1 MTIDLGP
8 LFAKQRELDAHIHA
22 NHALDYPSTRH
33 KRILALLVELGE
45 LANETRAFKFWSLK
59 APSPIEKILDEYA
72 DGMHFFLS
80 LGIDIG
86 SHKMTYLVKQ
96 PPHDFVHQTL
106 LVYHSID
113 ILRMEQDT
121 SSFEAAFQTYLDMI
135 PLLGVSPEE
144 VIAAYYQKLGVNY
157 KRQEQKY

>member
-1 MTIDLGP
+1 MTIDLEP
-8 LFAKQRELDAHIHA
+8 LFEKQRGLDAHIQA
-22 NHALDYPSTRH
+22 NHRLDYASTRH

-86 SHKMTYLVKQ
+86 SRKTVYNVNH
-96 PPHDFVHQTL
+96 PPHDFVNHTL
-106 LVYHSID
+106 LVYHGID
-113 ILRMEQDT
+113 AMRIAQDVI
-121 SSFEAAFQTYLDMI
+121 SFEAAFQSYLDMI
-135 PLLGVSPEE
+135 PLLGATPDDA
-144 VIAAYYQKLGVNY
+144 IAAYYQKLGVNY
-157 KRQEQKY
+157 KRQEEKY

>member
-1 MTIDLGP
+1 MNIDLGP

-22 NHALDYPSTRH
+22 NHRLDYPSTRY

-80 LGIDIG
+80 LGIDMG
-86 SHKMTYLVKQ
+86 SQKLVYQ
-96 PPHDFVHQTL
+96 VIHPTLDFVNQTL
-106 LVYHSID
+106 LVYHTID
-113 ILRMEQDT
+113 TMRIKQDT
-121 SSFEAAFQTYLDMI
+121 VSFEVAFQSYLEMI
-135 PLLGVSPEE
+135 PLLGVTPDDA
-144 VIAAYYQKLGVNY
+144 IAAYYKKLGVNY
-157 KRQEQKY
+157 KRQEEKY